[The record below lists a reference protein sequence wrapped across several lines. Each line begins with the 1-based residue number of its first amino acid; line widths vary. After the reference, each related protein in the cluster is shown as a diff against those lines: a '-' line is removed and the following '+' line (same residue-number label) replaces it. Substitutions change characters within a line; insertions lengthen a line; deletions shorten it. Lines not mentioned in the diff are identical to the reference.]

1 MTVKDVFDLRRQG
14 RIEEAYEAIRPMYA
28 AHKGRYTTL
37 CMFWTAS
44 DVFKLRM
51 DEGRTDEA
59 EKICLALQRML
70 PRVQE
75 IERQLQEERGIT
87 GENTPSGS
95 AQFFVDYARKRL
107 EKAHTAIL
115 DNNHESHFFD
125 EHESHELNEYS
136 LESCSEE
143 KSDSCSEGKE
153 QEFSIVNSQLSIL
166 NAPQQVVDVKNIKGL
181 NPMQR
186 IVLGFIAANPGN
198 EIPSISYGLGIS
210 AKIVESQISVLL
222 ARNLIEHRDTPKD
235 GGYHVK

>member
-28 AHKGRYTTL
+28 THKGRYTTL

-59 EKICLALQRML
+59 EKIFLALHRML

-95 AQFFVDYARKRL
+95 AQFFVDYAQKRL
-107 EKAHTAIL
+107 EKAHEEAKAKKQKESPAIAVPESPDPVNTEAEPSEASPL
-115 DNNHESHFFD
+115 DLLPKETVD
-125 EHESHELNEYS
+125 EGE
-136 LESCSEE
+136 
-143 KSDSCSEGKE
+143 
-153 QEFSIVNSQLSIL
+153 
-166 NAPQQVVDVKNIKGL
+166 APQQVVDVKNIKGL

-198 EIPSISYGLGIS
+198 EVPDISYGLGIP
-210 AKIVESQISVLL
+210 AKMVESHLSVLL
-222 ARNLIEHRDTPKD
+222 DRSLIEHRDTKKD
-235 GGYHVK
+235 GGYVLR

>member
-28 AHKGRYTTL
+28 IHKGRYTTL

-87 GENTPSGS
+87 GENTSSDS
-95 AQFFVDYARKRL
+95 AQFFVDYAQKRL
-107 EKAHTAIL
+107 EKV
-115 DNNHESHFFD
+115 HE
-125 EHESHELNEYS
+125 E
-136 LESCSEE
+136 EE
-143 KSDSCSEGKE
+143 KQKE
-153 QEFSIVNSQLSIL
+153 QIAIAAPESPASQDKTETEPSEDSPLDL
-166 NAPQQVVDVKNIKGL
+166 LPQDTNDEGEAPQQVLDVRNIKGL
-181 NPMQR
+181 TPMQR

-198 EIPSISYGLGIS
+198 EIPSISYGLGIPV
-210 AKIVESQISVLL
+210 KMVENQLSVLL
-222 ARNLIEHRDTPKD
+222 DRGLIEHRETKKD
-235 GGYHVK
+235 GGYHVKG

>member
-28 AHKGRYTTL
+28 THKGRYTTL

-59 EKICLALQRML
+59 EKIFLALQRML

-95 AQFFVDYARKRL
+95 AQFFVDYAQKRL
-107 EKAHTAIL
+107 EKAHEEAEAKKQKESPAIAVPESPDPVNTEAEPSEASPL
-115 DNNHESHFFD
+115 DLLPKETVD
-125 EHESHELNEYS
+125 EGE
-136 LESCSEE
+136 
-143 KSDSCSEGKE
+143 
-153 QEFSIVNSQLSIL
+153 
-166 NAPQQVVDVKNIKGL
+166 APQQLVDVKNIKGL

-186 IVLGFIAANPGN
+186 IALGFIAANPGN
-198 EIPSISYGLGIS
+198 EVPDISYGLGIP
-210 AKIVESQISVLL
+210 AKMVESHLSVLL
-222 ARNLIEHRDTPKD
+222 DRSLIEHRDTPKD
-235 GGYHVK
+235 GGYYVK

>member
-28 AHKGRYTTL
+28 THKGRYTTL

-59 EKICLALQRML
+59 EKICRAMQRML

-107 EKAHTAIL
+107 VKAHEEA
-115 DNNHESHFFD
+115 
-125 EHESHELNEYS
+125 
-136 LESCSEE
+136 EE
-143 KSDSCSEGKE
+143 KKQKESPAIAVPESPDPVNTETEPSEDSPLGLLPKETADEGE
-153 QEFSIVNSQLSIL
+153 
-166 NAPQQVVDVKNIKGL
+166 APQQVVDVRNIKGL
-181 NPMQR
+181 TPMQR

-198 EIPSISYGLGIS
+198 EVSSISYGLGIP
-210 AKIVESQISVLL
+210 AKMVENHLSVLL
-222 ARNLIEHRDTPKD
+222 DRGLIEHREMKKD
-235 GGYHVK
+235 GGYHVKG

>member
-14 RIEEAYEAIRPMYA
+14 RIEDAYEAIRPMYA
-28 AHKGRYTTL
+28 THKGCYTTL

-87 GENTPSGS
+87 GENASGS
-95 AQFFVDYARKRL
+95 AQFFVDYALKRL
-107 EKAHTAIL
+107 EEAHEEPEKPMESSAIAVPESPVP
-115 DNNHESHFFD
+115 DNTET
-125 EHESHELNEYS
+125 
-136 LESCSEE
+136 
-143 KSDSCSEGKE
+143 
-153 QEFSIVNSQLSIL
+153 EFSKDSPLDL
-166 NAPQQVVDVKNIKGL
+166 HPHDADDEGEAPQQIVDVRNIKGL
-181 NPMQR
+181 TPMQR

-198 EIPSISYGLGIS
+198 EVSSISYGLGIP
-210 AKIVESQISVLL
+210 AKGVEDHISVLL
-222 ARNLIEHRDTPKD
+222 DRGLIEYRDTKKD

>member
-51 DEGRTDEA
+51 DEGRTEEA
-59 EKICLALQRML
+59 EKIYCALQRML

-75 IERQLQEERGIT
+75 VERQLQDEHGIT
-87 GENTPSGS
+87 GENASSGS
-95 AQFFVDYARKRL
+95 AQFFIDYALKRL
-107 EKAHTAIL
+107 EKSHTEAEKKT
-115 DNNHESHFFD
+115 ESVAVAAAD
-125 EHESHELNEYS
+125 VPAPDKTENEP
-136 LESCSEE
+136 SEDTPFKDADDAGE
-143 KSDSCSEGKE
+143 
-153 QEFSIVNSQLSIL
+153 
-166 NAPQQVVDVKNIKGL
+166 APQQKVDVRNIKGL
-181 NPMQR
+181 TSMQR

-198 EIPSISYGLGIS
+198 KISSISYGLGMP
-210 AKIVESQISVLL
+210 AKIVETHLTALL
-222 ARNLIEHRDTPKD
+222 DRNLIEHRESNKD

>member
-28 AHKGRYTTL
+28 THKGRYTTL

-59 EKICLALQRML
+59 EKISLALQRML

-87 GENTPSGS
+87 GENPSSGS
-95 AQFFVDYARKRL
+95 AQFFVDYARKRIEEL
-107 EKAHTAIL
+107 HKESEKKTEPPTIAVPEPPAPETS
-115 DNNHESHFFD
+115 ESKKAADD
-125 EHESHELNEYS
+125 EGE
-136 LESCSEE
+136 
-143 KSDSCSEGKE
+143 
-153 QEFSIVNSQLSIL
+153 
-166 NAPQQVVDVKNIKGL
+166 APQQVVDVRNIKGL

-198 EIPSISYGLGIS
+198 EIPAIAYGLGIP
-210 AKIVESQISVLL
+210 AKMVENHISVLL
-222 ARNLIEHRDTPKD
+222 DRGLIEHRETKKD
-235 GGYHVK
+235 GGYHVKG

>member
-28 AHKGRYTTL
+28 THKGRYTTL

-59 EKICLALQRML
+59 EKICRALQRML

-87 GENTPSGS
+87 GENTSSDS
-95 AQFFVDYARKRL
+95 AQFFVDYAQKRL
-107 EKAHTAIL
+107 EELRQEPEKQTEPPTIAVP
-115 DNNHESHFFD
+115 ESPTPETIERKEAADD
-125 EHESHELNEYS
+125 EVE
-136 LESCSEE
+136 
-143 KSDSCSEGKE
+143 
-153 QEFSIVNSQLSIL
+153 
-166 NAPQQVVDVKNIKGL
+166 APQQVVDVRNIKGL

-198 EIPSISYGLGIS
+198 EIPSISYGLGIPV
-210 AKIVESQISVLL
+210 KMVESQLSVLL
-222 ARNLIEHRDTPKD
+222 DRDLIEHRETKKD
-235 GGYHVK
+235 GGYHVKR

>member
-107 EKAHTAIL
+107 EKAHEEAEAKKQKESPAIAVPESPDPVNTEAEPSEASPL
-115 DNNHESHFFD
+115 DLLPKETVD
-125 EHESHELNEYS
+125 EGE
-136 LESCSEE
+136 
-143 KSDSCSEGKE
+143 
-153 QEFSIVNSQLSIL
+153 
-166 NAPQQVVDVKNIKGL
+166 APQQVVDVKNIKGL

-210 AKIVESQISVLL
+210 AKIVESQITVLL
-222 ARNLIEHRDTPKD
+222 DRSLIEHRDTPKD